1 MRIKT
6 NWVFLL
12 LITFLTMSL
21 FISGC
26 GKVAEKASEKA
37 IEQATGGNAKVDL
50 DSKGNME
57 IKTDE
62 GTIKTGSNEWPKQI
76 PSDVPRFTDG
86 KIMSVVES
94 TDKDQGN
101 GIIVGI
107 EDASIEAAENYKSE
121 LEKNGWT
128 ISMSSNTAES
138 VMFSA
143 EKNKSVVLV
152 SFAVSEGKL
161 ASGGVTYSEEN

>member
-12 LITFLTMSL
+12 LITVLTMSL

-37 IEQATGGNAKVDL
+37 IEQAAGGNAKVDL

-62 GTIKTGSNEWPKQI
+62 GTIKTGSTEWPKQI

-101 GIIVGI
+101 GIFVGI

-128 ISMSSNTAES
+128 IGMSSNTAES

-143 EKNKSVVLV
+143 EKNKSVVTV
-152 SFAVSEGKL
+152 SFAISEGKL